1 MTDRYAVIGNPIAQS
16 RSPRIHGLFAQATG
30 QHLEYTAIECTSD
43 AFAATVRDFAG
54 RGGRGLSVTAPFK
67 IQAFE
72 LADERSE
79 RAANAGAANS
89 LKFEGGRI
97 FAENFD
103 GIGLVNDIERNL
115 GVALAGRRVL
125 LLGAGG
131 ATRGV
136 LLPLLAQKPA
146 ELIIANRT
154 AEKAREL
161 EREFAS
167 HGPVRGCGLAELGA
181 TGFDVVI
188 NGTSASLQ
196 GEPPAVPARVFD
208 GALLAYEM
216 VYGKRLTPFLR
227 QARDS
232 GTERLADGI
241 GMVVEQAAEQF
252 LWWRG
257 VRPQTRAVIEELR
270 VPLE

>member
-30 QHLEYTAIECTSD
+30 QRLEYTKIECAPD
-43 AFAATVRDFAG
+43 AFVATVREFAAN
-54 RGGRGLSVTAPFK
+54 GGRGLSVTAPFK
-67 IQAFE
+67 IEAYE

-97 FAENFD
+97 LADNFD

-115 GVALAGRRVL
+115 SLALAGKSVL

-136 LLPLLAQKPA
+136 LLPLLERRPA
-146 ELIIANRT
+146 EIVIANRT
-154 AEKAREL
+154 SDKAREL
-161 EREFAS
+161 ERAFAS
-167 HGPVRGCGLAELGA
+167 QGPVRGCGLGELG
-181 TGFDVVI
+181 TSTFDIVL
-188 NGTSASLQ
+188 NATSASLQ
-196 GEPPAVPARVFD
+196 GEPPAVPRDVFA
-208 GALLAYEM
+208 GAALAYEL
-216 VYGKRLTPFLR
+216 VYGKGLTPFLR
-227 QARDS
+227 QARE
-232 GTERLADGI
+232 GGARRLADGV

-257 VRPQTRAVIEELR
+257 VRPETRAVLEDVR